1 MELLEF
7 VVYTAVGELL
17 ARIRYIKEEV
27 KSLDMI
33 YGEVHP
39 IYYRL
44 QYYFH
49 GNALVKFFHERA
61 STAMEEPNLLQD
73 SKKEEV
79 TDSHRGEQTTT
90 DGMNMVSRWT
100 QLARYASLFCDSY
113 QISCDNCMV
122 DGHFTFQCN
131 NAPEELLVPHASEVF
146 LEYLVYKG
154 SHDPL

>member
-1 MELLEF
+1 MICASYLLQCDHCGSKDHLNYQSEYNIDTILATYNSTDKCHASIELLDF

-49 GNALVKFFHERA
+49 GNALVNLFNERA

-79 TDSHRGEQTTT
+79 KD
-90 DGMNMVSRWT
+90 
-100 QLARYASLFCDSY
+100 
-113 QISCDNCMV
+113 
-122 DGHFTFQCN
+122 
-131 NAPEELLVPHASEVF
+131 
-146 LEYLVYKG
+146 
-154 SHDPL
+154 

>member
-1 MELLEF
+1 MELLDF

-49 GNALVKFFHERA
+49 GNALVNLFNERA

-79 TDSHRGEQTTT
+79 KDSHQGELTTT

-100 QLARYASLFCDSY
+100 RLDEYASLILIY
-113 QISCDNCMV
+113 IKYHVTIVWLMV
-122 DGHFTFQCN
+122 TLLF
-131 NAPEELLVPHASEVF
+131 NAIMLLKNS
-146 LEYLVYKG
+146 
-154 SHDPL
+154 